1 MQKEIDNKEDKKW
14 VKDSDEQYEDD
25 ADLIKLDVGET
36 LEGLLVTKKH
46 SNLFGYVYK
55 FQVKGDSRFKILC
68 GTTVLN
74 TKMANKQEGDEIMVE
89 RLKDAKNQAGR
100 SYQVYETYH
109 TE

>member
-1 MQKEIDNKEDKKW
+1 MKQEEIKESKKW

-25 ADLIKLDVGET
+25 ADVVKLDVGEAIQ
-36 LEGLLVTKKH
+36 GLLISKKH

-55 FQVKGDSRFKILC
+55 FQVKGDDRFKILC

-74 TKMANKQEGDEIMVE
+74 TKMANKQEGDEMMIE

-100 SYQVYETYH
+100 YYQVYETYH

>member
-1 MQKEIDNKEDKKW
+1 MKQKEIEETKNW
-14 VKDSDEQYEDD
+14 VKDNDEQYEDD
-25 ADLIKLDVGET
+25 ADVIKLDVGESI
-36 LEGLLVTKKH
+36 EGLLVTKKH

-55 FQVKGDSRFKILC
+55 FQVKGDDRFKILC

-89 RLKDAKNQAGR
+89 RVKDAKNQAGR

-109 TE
+109 ME

>member
-1 MQKEIDNKEDKKW
+1 MEQKEIETEKKW
-14 VKDSDEQYEDD
+14 VKDSDDQYDDD
-25 ADLIKLDVGET
+25 ADVVKLDVGESI
-36 LEGLLVTKKH
+36 EGLLEAKKH

-55 FQVKGDSRFKILC
+55 FKVKGDSRFKILC

-74 TKMANKQEGDEIMVE
+74 TKMANKQVGDEIMVE

-109 TE
+109 ME